1 MVYVRTKGGNHA
13 KLAPMNNLPYGTLRA
28 FLTPFLMVLFRP
40 KVKGLRNVPAS
51 GPLILASNHLSFSD
65 SIFMPLVVPRKVTF
79 LAKSE
84 YFTSPGPKG
93 LLKKL
98 TFIALGQVPVDR
110 SGGRRSE
117 AALITG
123 LEVLAGGNSLGIYPE
138 GTRSPDGRLYKGRTG
153 IARLAIESGA
163 VDCVFVSDGISSLIE
178 KISLCSEPYPDY
190 AIRELVPQFE
200 DLNISQEGFQNAS
213 VALDTLESKETQVL
227 KAFCQ
232 LKSIADIAKQTQISK
247 VKVEEVLT
255 KIQTLLM
262 LDTRSQLVLRMY
274 RFGALAL

>member
-1 MVYVRTKGGNHA
+1 
-13 KLAPMNNLPYGTLRA
+13 MNNLPYGILRA
-28 FLTPFLMVLFRP
+28 FLTPFLMVLLRP
-40 KVKGLRNVPAS
+40 KVKGLRHVPGS
-51 GPLILASNHLSFSD
+51 GPVIIASNHLSFSD

-123 LEVLAGGNSLGIYPE
+123 LKVLAEGKCLGIYPE

-163 VDCVFVSDGISSLIE
+163 PIIPVAMFNTE
-178 KISLCSEPYPDY
+178 KIQPTGTVVPKVMRVEMIFGEPMYFEGDSTDLQHLRDVTDQIMQTIQALSGQEYVDTY
-190 AIRELVPQFE
+190 ATKAKKSTE
-200 DLNISQEGFQNAS
+200 DEEG
-213 VALDTLESKETQVL
+213 
-227 KAFCQ
+227 
-232 LKSIADIAKQTQISK
+232 
-247 VKVEEVLT
+247 
-255 KIQTLLM
+255 
-262 LDTRSQLVLRMY
+262 
-274 RFGALAL
+274 

>member
-1 MVYVRTKGGNHA
+1 MNV
-13 KLAPMNNLPYGTLRA
+13 NNLPYGVLRA
-28 FLTPFLMVLFRP
+28 FLTPFLMLAFRP

-51 GPLILASNHLSFSD
+51 GPVIIASNHLSFSD

-123 LEVLAGGNSLGIYPE
+123 LQVLAENECLGIYPE

-153 IARLAIESGA
+153 IARIAIESGA
-163 VDCVFVSDGISSLIE
+163 PVIPVAMFNTE
-178 KISLCSEPYPDY
+178 KIQPTGKVIPKIMRVKMVFGEPMF
-190 AIRELVPQFE
+190 FE
-200 DLNISQEGFQNAS
+200 GDTSDLLYLRD
-213 VALDTLESKETQVL
+213 VTD
-227 KAFCQ
+227 
-232 LKSIADIAKQTQISK
+232 QIMK
-247 VKVEEVLT
+247 
-255 KIQTLLM
+255 KIQEMSGQEYVDIYASRRKDELK
-262 LDTRSQLVLRMY
+262 DESED
-274 RFGALAL
+274 

>member
-1 MVYVRTKGGNHA
+1 
-13 KLAPMNNLPYGTLRA
+13 
-28 FLTPFLMVLFRP
+28 
-40 KVKGLRNVPAS
+40 
-51 GPLILASNHLSFSD
+51 
-65 SIFMPLVVPRKVTF
+65 MPLVVPRKVTF

-123 LEVLAGGNSLGIYPE
+123 LKVLAEGKCLGIYPE

-163 VDCVFVSDGISSLIE
+163 PIIPVAMFNTE
-178 KISLCSEPYPDY
+178 KIQPTGTVVPKVMRVEMIFGEPMYFEGDSTDLQHLRDVTDKIMQTIQALSGQEYVDNY
-190 AIRELVPQFE
+190 ATKAKKTTEE
-200 DLNISQEGFQNAS
+200 EEG
-213 VALDTLESKETQVL
+213 
-227 KAFCQ
+227 
-232 LKSIADIAKQTQISK
+232 
-247 VKVEEVLT
+247 
-255 KIQTLLM
+255 
-262 LDTRSQLVLRMY
+262 
-274 RFGALAL
+274 

>member
-1 MVYVRTKGGNHA
+1 
-13 KLAPMNNLPYGTLRA
+13 MNNLPYGMLRA

-40 KVKGLRNVPAS
+40 KVKGLRHVPGS
-51 GPLILASNHLSFSD
+51 GPVIIASNHLSFSD

-123 LEVLAGGNSLGIYPE
+123 LKVLAEGKCLGIYPE

-163 VDCVFVSDGISSLIE
+163 PIIPVAMFNTE
-178 KISLCSEPYPDY
+178 KIQPTGTVVPKVMRVEMIFGEPMYFEGDSTDLLHLRDVTDKIMSTIQALSGQEYVDTY
-190 AIRELVPQFE
+190 ATKAKKSAEE
-200 DLNISQEGFQNAS
+200 DEG
-213 VALDTLESKETQVL
+213 
-227 KAFCQ
+227 
-232 LKSIADIAKQTQISK
+232 
-247 VKVEEVLT
+247 
-255 KIQTLLM
+255 
-262 LDTRSQLVLRMY
+262 
-274 RFGALAL
+274 

>member
-1 MVYVRTKGGNHA
+1 MNV
-13 KLAPMNNLPYGTLRA
+13 NNLPYGVLRA
-28 FLTPFLMVLFRP
+28 FLTPFLMLAFRP
-40 KVKGLRNVPAS
+40 KVKGLRNVPS
-51 GPLILASNHLSFSD
+51 NGPVIIASNHLSFSD

-123 LEVLAGGNSLGIYPE
+123 LQVLANNECLGIYPE

-153 IARLAIESGA
+153 IARIAIESGA
-163 VDCVFVSDGISSLIE
+163 PIIPVAMFNTE
-178 KISLCSEPYPDY
+178 KIQPTGKVVPKIMRVKMVFGEPMF
-190 AIRELVPQFE
+190 FE
-200 DLNISQEGFQNAS
+200 GDSSDLLHLRD
-213 VALDTLESKETQVL
+213 VTD
-227 KAFCQ
+227 
-232 LKSIADIAKQTQISK
+232 QIMK
-247 VKVEEVLT
+247 
-255 KIQTLLM
+255 KIQEMSGQEYVDIYASRRKDELK
-262 LDTRSQLVLRMY
+262 DESED
-274 RFGALAL
+274 

>member
-1 MVYVRTKGGNHA
+1 
-13 KLAPMNNLPYGTLRA
+13 MNNLPYGTLRA
-28 FLTPFLMVLFRP
+28 FLTPFLMILFRP
-40 KVKGLRNVPAS
+40 RVKGLRNVPAT
-51 GPLILASNHLSFSD
+51 GPLIIASNHLSFSD

-117 AALITG
+117 AAILTG
-123 LEVLAGGNSLGIYPE
+123 LQVLSEGKCLGIYPE

-163 VDCVFVSDGISSLIE
+163 PVVPVAMFDTE
-178 KISLCSEPYPDY
+178 KIQPTGQVIPNIKRVGMTFGEPMYFDGDST
-190 AIRELVPQFE
+190 
-200 DLNISQEGFQNAS
+200 DLAYLR
-213 VALDTLESKETQVL
+213 VVTD
-227 KAFCQ
+227 
-232 LKSIADIAKQTQISK
+232 QIMN
-247 VKVEEVLT
+247 
-255 KIQTLLM
+255 KIQELSGQEYV
-262 LDTRSQLVLRMY
+262 DQYAVKAKKQGKSNSEEESE
-274 RFGALAL
+274 

>member
-1 MVYVRTKGGNHA
+1 MI
-13 KLAPMNNLPYGTLRA
+13 
-28 FLTPFLMVLFRP
+28 LFRP
-40 KVKGLRNVPAS
+40 KVKGLRNVPGT
-51 GPLILASNHLSFSD
+51 GPVIIASNHLSFSD

-123 LEVLAGGNSLGIYPE
+123 LKVLAEGKCLGIYPE

-163 VDCVFVSDGISSLIE
+163 PIIPVAMFNTE
-178 KISLCSEPYPDY
+178 KIQPTGTVVPKVMRVAMIFGEPMYFEGDSTDLLYLRDVTDKIMSTIQELSGQEYVDTYATKAKKSSE
-190 AIRELVPQFE
+190 E
-200 DLNISQEGFQNAS
+200 DEG
-213 VALDTLESKETQVL
+213 
-227 KAFCQ
+227 
-232 LKSIADIAKQTQISK
+232 
-247 VKVEEVLT
+247 
-255 KIQTLLM
+255 
-262 LDTRSQLVLRMY
+262 
-274 RFGALAL
+274 

>member
-1 MVYVRTKGGNHA
+1 V
-13 KLAPMNNLPYGTLRA
+13 LSNLPYGVLRA
-28 FLTPFLMVLFRP
+28 FLTPFLMSAFRP
-40 KVKGLRNVPAS
+40 KVKGLRNVPGK
-51 GPLILASNHLSFSD
+51 GPVIIASNHLSFSD

-117 AALITG
+117 AALLTG
-123 LEVLAGGNSLGIYPE
+123 LKILAEGNCLGIYPE

-163 VDCVFVSDGISSLIE
+163 PII
-178 KISLCSEPYPDY
+178 P
-190 AIRELVPQFE
+190 
-200 DLNISQEGFQNAS
+200 
-213 VALDTLESKETQVL
+213 VAMSNTD
-227 KAFCQ
+227 
-232 LKSIADIAKQTQISK
+232 
-247 VKVEEVLT
+247 
-255 KIQTLLM
+255 KIQPTGKIIPNLHRVGMIFGEPMYFEGDSTDLQY
-262 LDTRSQLVLRMY
+262 LRLVTDKIMKKIQEMSGQEY
-274 RFGALAL
+274 IDIYAPKKSKPDDINVSGEED

>member
-1 MVYVRTKGGNHA
+1 MI
-13 KLAPMNNLPYGTLRA
+13 
-28 FLTPFLMVLFRP
+28 LFRP
-40 KVKGLRNVPAS
+40 KVKGLRNVPAT
-51 GPLILASNHLSFSD
+51 GPLIIASNHLSFSD

-123 LEVLAGGNSLGIYPE
+123 LQVLAEGKCIGIYPE

-163 VDCVFVSDGISSLIE
+163 PIVPVAMFNTE
-178 KISLCSEPYPDY
+178 KIQPTGQVVPNIKRVGMTFGEPMYFDGDSTDLQYLREVTDKIMNRIQELSGQEYVDEY
-190 AIRELVPQFE
+190 AV
-200 DLNISQEGFQNAS
+200 
-213 VALDTLESKETQVL
+213 
-227 KAFCQ
+227 KAK
-232 LKSIADIAKQTQISK
+232 KSGSTKSD
-247 VKVEEVLT
+247 EENE
-255 KIQTLLM
+255 
-262 LDTRSQLVLRMY
+262 
-274 RFGALAL
+274 

>member
-1 MVYVRTKGGNHA
+1 
-13 KLAPMNNLPYGTLRA
+13 MNNLPYGILRA
-28 FLTPFLMVLFRP
+28 FLTPFLMILFRP
-40 KVKGLRNVPAS
+40 KVKGLRNVPGN
-51 GPLILASNHLSFSD
+51 GPVIIASNHLSFSD

-123 LEVLAGGNSLGIYPE
+123 LKILAEGKCLGIYPE

-163 VDCVFVSDGISSLIE
+163 PIIPVAMFNTE
-178 KISLCSEPYPDY
+178 KIQPTGTVVPKVMRVEMIFGEPMYFEGDSTDLLYLREVTDKIMATIQALSGQEYVDTY
-190 AIRELVPQFE
+190 ATKAKKNLEE
-200 DLNISQEGFQNAS
+200 D
-213 VALDTLESKETQVL
+213 ET
-227 KAFCQ
+227 
-232 LKSIADIAKQTQISK
+232 
-247 VKVEEVLT
+247 
-255 KIQTLLM
+255 
-262 LDTRSQLVLRMY
+262 
-274 RFGALAL
+274 

>member
-1 MVYVRTKGGNHA
+1 MPGKG
-13 KLAPMNNLPYGTLRA
+13 P
-28 FLTPFLMVLFRP
+28 V
-40 KVKGLRNVPAS
+40 
-51 GPLILASNHLSFSD
+51 IIASNHLSFSD

-117 AALITG
+117 AALLTG
-123 LEVLAGGNSLGIYPE
+123 LKILAEGNCLGIYPE

-163 VDCVFVSDGISSLIE
+163 PII
-178 KISLCSEPYPDY
+178 P
-190 AIRELVPQFE
+190 
-200 DLNISQEGFQNAS
+200 
-213 VALDTLESKETQVL
+213 VAMSNTD
-227 KAFCQ
+227 
-232 LKSIADIAKQTQISK
+232 
-247 VKVEEVLT
+247 
-255 KIQTLLM
+255 KIQPTGKIIPNLHRVGMIFGEPMYFEGDSTDL
-262 LDTRSQLVLRMY
+262 QYLRVVTDQIMKKIQEMSGQEY
-274 RFGALAL
+274 IDIYAPKKSKTDDINVSGEED

>member
-1 MVYVRTKGGNHA
+1 
-13 KLAPMNNLPYGTLRA
+13 MNNLPYGILRA
-28 FLTPFLMVLFRP
+28 FLTPFLMILFRP
-40 KVKGLRNVPAS
+40 KVKGLRNVPGT
-51 GPLILASNHLSFSD
+51 GPVIIASNHLSFSD

-123 LEVLAGGNSLGIYPE
+123 LKVLAEGKCLGIYPE

-163 VDCVFVSDGISSLIE
+163 PIIPVAMFNTE
-178 KISLCSEPYPDY
+178 KIQPTGTVVPKVMRVERIFGEPMYFEGDSTDLLYLRVVTDKIMATIQALSRQEYVDTY
-190 AIRELVPQFE
+190 ATKAKK
-200 DLNISQEGFQNAS
+200 N
-213 VALDTLESKETQVL
+213 LE
-227 KAFCQ
+227 
-232 LKSIADIAKQTQISK
+232 
-247 VKVEEVLT
+247 EE
-255 KIQTLLM
+255 
-262 LDTRSQLVLRMY
+262 S
-274 RFGALAL
+274 

>member
-1 MVYVRTKGGNHA
+1 
-13 KLAPMNNLPYGTLRA
+13 MNNLPYGILRA
-28 FLTPFLMVLFRP
+28 FLTPFLMILFRP
-40 KVKGLRNVPAS
+40 KVKGLRHVPAS
-51 GPLILASNHLSFSD
+51 GPLIIASNHLSFSD

-123 LEVLAGGNSLGIYPE
+123 LKVLAEGKCLGIYPE

-163 VDCVFVSDGISSLIE
+163 PIIPVAMFNTE
-178 KISLCSEPYPDY
+178 KIQPTGTVVPKVMRVKMIFGEPMYFEGDSTDLQYLRVVTDQIMSRIQEMSGQEYVDIYATKAKKSTEESED
-190 AIRELVPQFE
+190 
-200 DLNISQEGFQNAS
+200 
-213 VALDTLESKETQVL
+213 
-227 KAFCQ
+227 
-232 LKSIADIAKQTQISK
+232 
-247 VKVEEVLT
+247 
-255 KIQTLLM
+255 
-262 LDTRSQLVLRMY
+262 
-274 RFGALAL
+274 

>member
-1 MVYVRTKGGNHA
+1 
-13 KLAPMNNLPYGTLRA
+13 MNNLPYGILRA
-28 FLTPFLMVLFRP
+28 FLTPFLMILFRP
-40 KVKGLRNVPAS
+40 KVKGLRNVPGS
-51 GPLILASNHLSFSD
+51 GPVIIASNHLSFSD

-123 LEVLAGGNSLGIYPE
+123 LKILAEGKCLGIYPE

-163 VDCVFVSDGISSLIE
+163 PIIPVAMFNTE
-178 KISLCSEPYPDY
+178 KIQPTGTVVPKVMRVEMIFGEPLYFEGDSSDLPYLREVTDKIMATIQALSGQEYVDTY
-190 AIRELVPQFE
+190 ATKAKKNLEE
-200 DLNISQEGFQNAS
+200 D
-213 VALDTLESKETQVL
+213 ES
-227 KAFCQ
+227 
-232 LKSIADIAKQTQISK
+232 
-247 VKVEEVLT
+247 
-255 KIQTLLM
+255 
-262 LDTRSQLVLRMY
+262 
-274 RFGALAL
+274 

>member
-1 MVYVRTKGGNHA
+1 
-13 KLAPMNNLPYGTLRA
+13 MNNLPYGILRA
-28 FLTPFLMVLFRP
+28 FLTPFLMILFRP
-40 KVKGLRNVPAS
+40 KVKGLRHVPAS
-51 GPLILASNHLSFSD
+51 GPLIIASNHLSFSD

-123 LEVLAGGNSLGIYPE
+123 LKVLAEGKCLGIYPE

-163 VDCVFVSDGISSLIE
+163 PIIPVAMFNTE
-178 KISLCSEPYPDY
+178 KIQPTGTVLPKVMRVKMIFGEPMYFDGDST
-190 AIRELVPQFE
+190 
-200 DLNISQEGFQNAS
+200 DLQYLR
-213 VALDTLESKETQVL
+213 VVTD
-227 KAFCQ
+227 
-232 LKSIADIAKQTQISK
+232 QIMS
-247 VKVEEVLT
+247 
-255 KIQTLLM
+255 KIQEM
-262 LDTRSQLVLRMY
+262 SGQEFVDTYATKAKKSAEESE
-274 RFGALAL
+274 G

>member
-1 MVYVRTKGGNHA
+1 
-13 KLAPMNNLPYGTLRA
+13 MNNLPYGVLRA
-28 FLTPFLMVLFRP
+28 FLTPFLMLLFRP
-40 KVKGLRNVPAS
+40 KVKGLRHVPGS
-51 GPLILASNHLSFSD
+51 GPVIIASNHLSFSD

-123 LEVLAGGNSLGIYPE
+123 LKVLAEGKCLGIYPE

-163 VDCVFVSDGISSLIE
+163 PVIPVAMFNTE
-178 KISLCSEPYPDY
+178 KIQPTGTVVPKVMRVEMIFGEPMYFEGDSTDLQHLRDVTDKIMTTIQEMSGQEYVDTY
-190 AIRELVPQFE
+190 ATKAKKSAEE
-200 DLNISQEGFQNAS
+200 EG
-213 VALDTLESKETQVL
+213 
-227 KAFCQ
+227 
-232 LKSIADIAKQTQISK
+232 
-247 VKVEEVLT
+247 
-255 KIQTLLM
+255 
-262 LDTRSQLVLRMY
+262 
-274 RFGALAL
+274 

>member
-1 MVYVRTKGGNHA
+1 MV
-13 KLAPMNNLPYGTLRA
+13 NLPYGLLRA
-28 FLTPFLMVLFRP
+28 FLTPFLMILFRP
-40 KVKGLRNVPAS
+40 KVKGLRNVPVT
-51 GPLILASNHLSFSD
+51 GPVIIASNHLSFSD
-65 SIFMPLVVPRKVTF
+65 SVFMPLVVPRKVTF

-123 LEVLAGGNSLGIYPE
+123 LKVLAEGNCLGIYPE

-163 VDCVFVSDGISSLIE
+163 PIVPVAMFNTE
-178 KISLCSEPYPDY
+178 KIQPSGKVIPKIMRVKMIFGEPIYLTGDST
-190 AIRELVPQFE
+190 
-200 DLNISQEGFQNAS
+200 DN
-213 VALDTLESKETQVL
+213 
-227 KAFCQ
+227 Q
-232 LKSIADIAKQTQISK
+232 LLRDATDKIMH
-247 VKVEEVLT
+247 
-255 KIQTLLM
+255 KIQELSGQEYV
-262 LDTRSQLVLRMY
+262 DIFATRRKAEMTEEE
-274 RFGALAL
+274 